1 MYKISLEN
9 LKTTSF
15 NWFIIDVS
23 IFSCKHF
30 ESVIHALYMFIDMY
44 YYEDFWLIYC
54 NLVLINMNM
63 QIIEGATSATFCLLG
78 VVGNRVSF
86 LKLLILPSSP
96 AFKKL
101 IMYTDLSSNSTL
113 LIIMSFSDKEGL
125 NISVRHF

>member
-1 MYKISLEN
+1 
-9 LKTTSF
+9 
-15 NWFIIDVS
+15 
-23 IFSCKHF
+23 
-30 ESVIHALYMFIDMY
+30 MY
-44 YYEDFWLIYC
+44 YFEDFWLIYC
-54 NLVLINMNM
+54 NLVLINMNI

-101 IMYTDLSSNSTL
+101 IMYTDLSTNSTL